1 MVYVVDSADVSFIE
15 KVNNIYNIQGV
26 TTNPTIITR
35 EHKEYIP
42 LLKEIDDVLQGKDF
56 HIQLVSEDYEDM
68 IKEAKIYKELIQ
80 SKLHIKIPVSP
91 DGFKAIKTLSETGYS
106 VTATAVCTVNQG
118 IQAALQGADYV
129 AVYINRISNSGID
142 GNIVLKQI
150 KEAYVQYGL
159 QTQIIGAS
167 YKSVHQVTDS
177 ILNGSDQVTVG
188 KDLFEKLFDSNITNY
203 SIKQFT
209 KDFQDQYKKGVL

>member
-1 MVYVVDSADVSFIE
+1 MIYVVDSADVTFIE

-26 TTNPTIITR
+26 TTNPTIITK
-35 EHKEYIP
+35 ENKEYIP
-42 LLKEIDDVLQGKDF
+42 LLKEIDDVLHGKDF
-56 HIQLVSEDYEDM
+56 HIQLVSEDYENM

-91 DGFKAIKTLSETGYS
+91 DGFNAIKTLSETGYS

-129 AVYINRISNSGID
+129 AVYVNRISNSGVD

-150 KEAYVQYGL
+150 KEAYLQYGL